1 VLITSQLIGNKS
13 YKFIARGLVTERIF
27 SLVNSKN
34 AFYLSPELYPK
45 SPNCKNQIVK
55 EKRLKRLKA
64 KNLKA
69 VTVLQGRGGGGG
81 RPAAALRPPC
91 AAGKK
96 AIKGLLQIF
105 FHPIAR

>member
-1 VLITSQLIGNKS
+1 
-13 YKFIARGLVTERIF
+13 
-27 SLVNSKN
+27 
-34 AFYLSPELYPK
+34 
-45 SPNCKNQIVK
+45 
-55 EKRLKRLKA
+55 
-64 KNLKA
+64 

-81 RPAAALRPPC
+81 RPAAAFRPPC